1 VSAQATAGGRFIDT
15 ADFPRLGY
23 IEAIPALELQ
33 RLAKVVLTSQNNS
46 VAISPSGTETSQ
58 ASQPETTIHIK
69 MLPQDAKRF
78 AVVTERAVG
87 KHILLTLGDEPLMAP
102 RVLTPISGPY
112 LQLGLNGR
120 HNTTRVANA
129 LQALTK

>member
-1 VSAQATAGGRFIDT
+1 VSAQAIAGGRFIDT

-23 IEAIPALELQ
+23 IEAVPELELQ
-33 RLAKVVLTSQNNS
+33 RLAEVALTSQ
-46 VAISPSGTETSQ
+46 P
-58 ASQPETTIHIK
+58 SQPETTIHIK
-69 MLPQDAKRF
+69 MFPEDAKRF
-78 AVVTERAVG
+78 AAVTERAVG
-87 KHILLTLGDEPLMAP
+87 KQILLMLGNEPLMAP

-129 LQALTK
+129 LKALIK